1 MIMLSIILGA
11 TLYSTTLL
19 TASTLLPQMQ
29 GAMSATQDEVA
40 WTMTFKHPGDA
51 PTAFPKFSRPD
62 KPDNPRR
69 SGTS

>member
-1 MIMLSIILGA
+1 MLSIILGA

-40 WTMTFKHPGDA
+40 WAMTFNILATLRLPFRNSA
-51 PTAFPKFSRPD
+51 
-62 KPDNPRR
+62 
-69 SGTS
+69 